1 MFYLIL
7 KEYNI
12 LSKILLTFI
21 HCLSQNKKSTVMK
34 IYQKRRRKMS
44 FSTVLSAAIQGLH
57 VEMVHVEAD
66 VSNGLPMFHMV
77 GYLSSEVREA
87 SERVRTAIRNSGIQ
101 LPVKKIIVNLAPATV
116 RKKGASFDL
125 PIALAILASM
135 GFFPEKQIR
144 DTLVVGELGLDGSIK
159 EVAGV
164 LPVVMQAKEEGYRKC
179 ILPSRN
185 VREGALVEGMEILG
199 ASHLMEA
206 CRYLSGECKSGTV
219 SGGMQKEG
227 WQKSGEAAED
237 YSDIQGQEAVKR
249 AAEVAVAGGHNLLL
263 IGPPGSGKSMIAKR
277 VPTILPPPV
286 REESIEITK
295 IYSVLGMVDKE
306 HPLITG
312 RPFRSVHHTVTKAAL
327 IGGGAFPAPGEIS
340 LAHGGVLFLDELA
353 EFQKPVLEVLRQPL
367 EERQIRIT
375 RSQGN
380 FVFPADFI
388 LICAMNPCPCGNY
401 PDFNKCTCTPF
412 QIQQY
417 LGKISQPFLDR
428 IDICVETPKIRY
440 EALTG
445 ERRQESSAKIR
456 DRVCKARDIQKE
468 RYKGRNI
475 RTNSML
481 GVNELR
487 EFCSLGNAEER
498 LMRQAFTSL
507 ELTARTY
514 HKIIKTA
521 RTIADLDGGGRIRE
535 HHLKEAIAYRTMDKK
550 YWGR

>member
-1 MFYLIL
+1 
-7 KEYNI
+7 
-12 LSKILLTFI
+12 
-21 HCLSQNKKSTVMK
+21 
-34 IYQKRRRKMS
+34 MS